1 MPSTVTTNVLL
12 VASTAKLFAKLMV
25 GVAPT
30 ATPGVDEIP
39 RVAMLDF
46 STDEFEKPSNDVAVA
61 FALLMDILDWSPVAP
76 ERIVNILLALSYSTF
91 MPKRCSDAGLI
102 RAPFGTALKPVK
114 PPSANAVE
122 AIGNPSTSFLTVP
135 PDLTVIVLV
144 VSVNLKLCVE

>member
-39 RVAMLDF
+39 RVATVDLA
-46 STDEFEKPSNDVAVA
+46 TDEFEKPSNDVAVA
-61 FALLMDILDWSPVAP
+61 FAKVIAMLDWSPVAP

-91 MPKRCSDAGLI
+91 MPKRCSDDGLI
-102 RAPFGTALKPVK
+102 RAPFGMAFKPVK
-114 PPSANAVE
+114 PPSANAVHV
-122 AIGNPSTSFLTVP
+122 AGKPKMSFFTVP
-135 PDLTVIVLV
+135 VVLIETALV
-144 VSVNLKLCVE
+144 VSVNLKL